1 MRNHPP
7 RGNFNCLIFNDVDI
21 IGWLNIPIGGK
32 ADAWSAIGG
41 KLFSNIADHR
51 R

>member
-1 MRNHPP
+1 
-7 RGNFNCLIFNDVDI
+7 
-21 IGWLNIPIGGK
+21 IPIGGK